1 MKNQIITIL
10 IFGLIP
16 VVSFS
21 QQKKEVKNSVEVK
34 VVKENE
40 DTKVVIR
47 TNEDGKVKEEVFR
60 GEEAEKKAEEIRGRY
75 KADEADD
82 KKVEVRVEIIN
93 GQKIMTVSETIGDK
107 VSVKVYQGDEVD
119 EKLKELEIEPPLEP
133 KKQ

>member
-1 MKNQIITIL
+1 MKNQLYILL

-16 VVSFS
+16 VISIS
-21 QQKKEVKNSVEVK
+21 QQKKEVKTSVEVK

-40 DTKVVIR
+40 ETKVVIR

-75 KADEADD
+75 KVDEADD

-93 GQKIMTVSETIGDK
+93 GQKVMTVSETTGDK

-119 EKLKELEIEPPLEP
+119 EKLKEMDIKEPA
-133 KKQ
+133 KQKQ

>member
-1 MKNQIITIL
+1 MKNRLYIL
-10 IFGLIP
+10 LVFGLIP
-16 VVSFS
+16 VLSFS
-21 QQKKEVKNSVEVK
+21 QQKKEVKTSVEVK

-40 DTKVVIR
+40 ETKVVIR

-75 KADEADD
+75 KVDEADD

-93 GQKIMTVSETIGDK
+93 GQKVMTVSETTGDK

-119 EKLKELEIEPPLEP
+119 EKLKEMDIKEPA
-133 KKQ
+133 KQKQ

>member
-21 QQKKEVKNSVEVK
+21 QQKKEIKNSVEVK

-47 TNEDGKVKEEVFR
+47 TNEDGKVKEEVFK
-60 GEEAEKKAEEIRGRY
+60 GEEADKKAEEIKERY
-75 KADEADD
+75 KTDEAND

-93 GQKIMTVSETIGDK
+93 GQKIMTVSETIGE
-107 VSVKVYQGDEVD
+107 KVYER
-119 EKLKELEIEPPLEP
+119 L
-133 KKQ
+133 

>member
-16 VVSFS
+16 VISFS
-21 QQKKEVKNSVEVK
+21 QQKKEVKSSVEVK

-40 DTKVVIR
+40 ETKVVIR
-47 TNEDGKVKEEVFR
+47 TNEDGKVKEEVFK
-60 GEEAEKKAEEIRGRY
+60 GEEADKKAEEIKERY
-75 KADEADD
+75 KTDEAND

-93 GQKIMTVSETIGDK
+93 GQKIMTVSETSGDK

-119 EKLKELEIEPPLEP
+119 EKLKEMEIKEPAKE
-133 KKQ
+133 KQ